1 MGAFSDGSYKILNPI
16 RPEVKV
22 VFPIFSTPPTTCNMM
37 QLTNVGRGTFK
48 LGLTS
53 PPPSETIVIR
63 FIAPE
68 AKPTAL
74 PSSSMIFLTMSSY
87 MVERIS

>member
-22 VFPIFSTPPTTCNMM
+22 VFPIYFNTSNNM

-68 AKPTAL
+68 ARPTAL

-87 MVERIS
+87 MVEMIP